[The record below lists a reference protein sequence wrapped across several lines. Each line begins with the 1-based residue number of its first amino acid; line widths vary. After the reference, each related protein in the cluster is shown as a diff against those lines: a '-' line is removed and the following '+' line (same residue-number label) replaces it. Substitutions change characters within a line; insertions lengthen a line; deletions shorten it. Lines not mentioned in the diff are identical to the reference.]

1 MRCMGCGE
9 DMVVTAT
16 ASDDAALPA
25 GFMHEILQCLACGDI
40 ERRLVFNP
48 ALIKTNAPTSAR
60 VEQPVFPASQPPET
74 ASSSPSAPS
83 PVSDAS
89 SSLSLPSEI
98 RASAPAW
105 TRAVEK
111 LRSRQADIRV
121 RTQKQKPDWHS
132 RFNEAWE
139 KLAPPARGSG
149 TNNANLRAP
158 EQSVW
163 KSARALRAELRSA
176 LASDAAARPAIK
188 PPPEVLERF
197 NQFWDGLLPGRD
209 RSAPPA
215 EVASTGPLPPSL
227 SLVLREHPQG
237 ASTAARA
244 IMLLRGANVPG

>member
-1 MRCMGCGE
+1 MRCMGCGG
-9 DMVVTAT
+9 DMIVTAT
-16 ASDDAALPA
+16 ACDDAALPA
-25 GFMHEILQCLACGDI
+25 GFTHETLQCLACGDI

-48 ALIKTNAPTSAR
+48 TLIETGASTSACLQ
-60 VEQPVFPASQPPET
+60 QPAF
-74 ASSSPSAPS
+74 SSSPPEEAAPS
-83 PVSDAS
+83 SPQATSPASDAA
-89 SSLSLPSEI
+89 SLSLPPEI
-98 RASAPAW
+98 GASAPAW
-105 TRAVEK
+105 IRAVEK

-121 RTQKQKPDWHS
+121 RTHKEKPDWHA
-132 RFNEAWE
+132 RFNQAWE
-139 KLAPPARGSG
+139 KLAPPSRGPA

-188 PPPEVLERF
+188 PLPEVLERF

-209 RSAPPA
+209 RRAPPPEA
-215 EVASTGPLPPSL
+215 ASTQPLPPSL

-244 IMLLRGANVPG
+244 ILLLRGANVPG

>member
-1 MRCMGCGE
+1 MRCMGCGG
-9 DMVVTAT
+9 DMIVTAT
-16 ASDDAALPA
+16 ACDDAALPA
-25 GFMHEILQCLACGDI
+25 GFTHETLQCLACGDI

-48 ALIKTNAPTSAR
+48 ALIKTNASTSAR
-60 VEQPVFPASQPPET
+60 LSSPPEVA
-74 ASSSPSAPS
+74 ASSSPQANS
-83 PVSDAS
+83 PASDAA
-89 SSLSLPSEI
+89 SLSRPPEI
-98 RASAPAW
+98 GASAPAW
-105 TRAVEK
+105 IRAVEK

-121 RTQKQKPDWHS
+121 RTHKEKPDWHA

-139 KLAPPARGSG
+139 KLAPPSRGPATS
-149 TNNANLRAP
+149 NANLRAP

-163 KSARALRAELRSA
+163 KSARALRAELRAA

-209 RSAPPA
+209 RRAPPPEA
-215 EVASTGPLPPSL
+215 ASTQPLPPSL

-244 IMLLRGANVPG
+244 ILLLRGANVPG